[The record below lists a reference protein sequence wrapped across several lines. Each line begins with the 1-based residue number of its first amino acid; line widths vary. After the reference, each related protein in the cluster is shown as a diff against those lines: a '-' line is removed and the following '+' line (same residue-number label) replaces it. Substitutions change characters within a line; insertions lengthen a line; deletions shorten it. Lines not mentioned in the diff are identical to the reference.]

1 MIRSMTGYGAAT
13 VESPVLRAAVSVRS
27 LNHRYLEL
35 VVHAPRRLQALEPEV
50 KRRVQARLNRGRVE
64 VVYQG
69 VAVEDAAETPVVV
82 AHSVVAGLVR
92 ALREIRAQHDLA
104 GEIRVSDVARFP
116 GALEARD
123 TGLGVGDEV
132 AQRLLALLDQALD
145 DLDGMRRAEGEHLAS
160 VLAGGLDT
168 VESAAGRIHELS
180 EAGKAAR
187 RDALVE
193 RVRSLAGELGL
204 EDARV
209 YQEVVRAVERH
220 DVAEEV
226 ERLRSHV
233 GQARELLNRAGPC
246 GRPLDFLAQEMARE
260 ANTVGSKAVSGPVA
274 REVVA
279 LKSEIEKLREQVQNV
294 E

>member
-13 VESPVLRAAVSVRS
+13 VESPALRAAVSVRS

-35 VVHAPRRLQALEPEV
+35 VVHAPRRLQSLEPEV

-64 VVYQG
+64 VVYQ
-69 VAVEDAAETPVVV
+69 AVVTEEAGEAAVVV
-82 AHSVVAGLVR
+82 AHPVVAGVVR
-92 ALREIRAQHDLA
+92 ALREIRTQHDLA

-123 TGLGVGDEV
+123 TAVGVEGEV

-145 DLDGMRRAEGEHLAS
+145 GLDGMRRAEGEHLAG
-160 VLAGGLDT
+160 VLTAGLDA
-168 VESAAGRIHELS
+168 VETAAGRIHELS

-187 RDALVE
+187 RETLVE
-193 RVRSLAGELGL
+193 RVRALGAELGL
-204 EDARV
+204 DEARV

-226 ERLRSHV
+226 ERLKSHV
-233 GQARELLNRAGPC
+233 GQARELLRTAGPC

-260 ANTVGSKAVSGPVA
+260 ANTVGSKASSGSVA

>member
-13 VESPVLRAAVSVRS
+13 LESPALRAAVSVRS

-35 VVHAPRRLQALEPEV
+35 VVHAPRRLQSLEPEV
-50 KRRVQARLNRGRVE
+50 KRRVQARVSRGRVE
-64 VVYQG
+64 VVYQ
-69 VAVEDAAETPVVV
+69 AAITDEATDAPVVV
-82 AHSVVAGLVR
+82 SHPLVSGVVR
-92 ALREIRAQHDLA
+92 ALRAIRSQHDLA

-116 GALEARD
+116 GVLEARD
-123 TGLGVGDEV
+123 TALGVDG
-132 AQRLLALLDQALD
+132 ATSQSLLALLERALD
-145 DLDGMRRAEGEHLAS
+145 DLDRMRKAEGEHLAG
-160 VLAGGLDT
+160 VLSAGLGA
-168 VESAAGRIHELS
+168 VESAASRIHELS

-187 RDALVE
+187 RETLLE
-193 RVRSLAGELGL
+193 RVRALGAELGL
-204 EDARV
+204 DDARV
-209 YQEVVRAVERH
+209 YQEVVRAVDRH
-220 DVAEEV
+220 DVTEEV

-233 GQARELLNRAGPC
+233 AQARELLRTEGPC

-260 ANTVGSKAVSGPVA
+260 ANTVGSKAAAGSVA